1 MNAGMVL
8 LEIVGKAKMLP
19 DVRIVKTYPKC
30 LEFSAMYPSVLK
42 RRNVDLQGLWAV
54 RLLVWGILPSV
65 RCFCGGTCF
74 LGTYIYIYTYTQT

>member
-30 LEFSAMYPSVLK
+30 LEFSAMYPK
-42 RRNVDLQGLWAV
+42 RLEAEE
-54 RLLVWGILPSV
+54 
-65 RCFCGGTCF
+65 C
-74 LGTYIYIYTYTQT
+74 